1 MGINEVLN
9 LTEQYGGTA
18 FPAHVDRDS
27 YSVIASL
34 GAIPPEAGFT
44 AAEVTRGCDMEAYR
58 QEHPELS
65 GLLILRDSD
74 SHYLETLADEP
85 GFLQLEDR
93 STAAVLKKLRSR
105 LG

>member
-1 MGINEVLN
+1 M
-9 LTEQYGGTA
+9 
-18 FPAHVDRDS
+18 
-27 YSVIASL
+27 
-34 GAIPPEAGFT
+34 
-44 AAEVTRGCDMEAYR
+44 TRGCDIEAYR

-93 STAAVLKKLRSR
+93 STAAVLKSCGAGWDESKGRRRTPAEEL
-105 LG
+105 L